1 MICAIDPGYTGAIAF
16 LSDDGVLIEIV
27 DMPVIKHD
35 GKTRIVAT
43 ELAVI
48 LDSRSMD
55 IAYLVIER
63 VGARPGQG
71 VTSMFN
77 FGYGAGLVEGIA
89 AALFVPYFHV
99 LPQTWKRQMG
109 VGADKGACRALCQ
122 KLWGLCHH
130 PAIAAPVPIRLWA
143 WLIWCLYCLWPSIC
157 LLCQRLWLCQS
168 LSSLLFDLL
177 LLLLVQDWHDG
188 KSFKVDWVDWF
199 IGLGG
204 GTDWLAEMSVQF
216 YGEIDR

>member
-43 ELAVI
+43 ELAAI
-48 LDSRSMD
+48 LDIRSQF
-55 IAYLVIER
+55 ISHLVIER

-77 FGYGAGLVEGIA
+77 FGYGAGVIEGVC
-89 AALFVPYFHV
+89 AALFIPYDHV

-122 KLWGLCHH
+122 KLWPG
-130 PAIAAPVPIRLWA
+130 AADKFRRVKDDGRADAALLGRWA
-143 WLIWCLYCLWPSIC
+143 CLNSLPSD
-157 LLCQRLWLCQS
+157 S
-168 LSSLLFDLL
+168 
-177 LLLLVQDWHDG
+177 
-188 KSFKVDWVDWF
+188 
-199 IGLGG
+199 
-204 GTDWLAEMSVQF
+204 
-216 YGEIDR
+216 